1 MKLSIRSIA
10 LLTILVPMLLPALG
24 LSAWLTSLR
33 VNDARAELESRGE
46 RELRYLADASELA
59 LLVADSETLQ
69 RLAASNLKGAGA
81 VVATLFL
88 DAEGVVLA
96 AAGEPREV
104 DMARRCWR
112 DIGRCAGSEQRYLF
126 QREVRPSMRGRRDE
140 SGAFSAASAAD
151 ATPELIGRVLLSF
164 DPLGLAAIQRAMLL
178 NSAVITLGAVLV
190 AWGLAHV
197 VSRRLTVPMHR
208 LSLVVAR
215 IRSGDLGAR
224 TQPTGSGEMRELEDG
239 VNAMADWVEAA
250 TAEQNRRVDEATA
263 ELSRTLIERE
273 QRNRELDRALERA
286 EAAGRAKNMFLA
298 RMSHELRTPLTTVTG
313 FARMMRQAESPEQRA
328 ELYRHVEQGSRT
340 LQAIVDDILIF
351 VKLENDSLR
360 LEQREFDLESC
371 IEDTVMMQAPAAHAK
386 ALALVCHVE
395 PGLPQ
400 RVIGDSLRIAQV
412 IGNLLSNAIKFTEVG
427 HVTVRA
433 SADVAAQG
441 GARVLIEVSDTGIG
455 IEPGKIEWLFSPFAQ
470 ADESMT
476 RRFGGSGLGLSISQ
490 GLARALGGQITLDST
505 SGVGTTACLE
515 LPLELAA
522 PGAAESE
529 ETPAPA
535 QLRVALLCRSDSPH
549 VPVLS
554 DYLGSRFELA
564 GVHDVRMIP
573 LTADAFGTVDL
584 LLALEDTGEPCCEP
598 WLGGATPA
606 LRLRPI
612 EMITNPAQRYLA
624 DLLPL
629 PVRRRHLLAACAR
642 RAGGPARIAE
652 GYPDAD
658 ASGEPSLGLHCL
670 IVEDNELNRHMI
682 AMRLRDFGVTVSE
695 AGGGAEAL
703 RLLGTAA
710 PDLVLLDVHMPGM
723 DGVTLARHLRQRHP
737 GLPVYALTAN
747 VIGSEEA
754 ALAAAGVREVL
765 YKPIDEAKLLGVL
778 RRHARRDDAWDFAL
792 RSGITREEVAGELRR
807 LLHAVEG
814 CVAGADW
821 AAGAEAAHQLLG
833 VARMFTRGALAE
845 HCLALETALRD
856 GGGDAARSALQRLA
870 SVLGAPVLEPSGA
883 SG

>member
-10 LLTILVPMLLPALG
+10 LLMILVPMLLPALG

-33 VNDARAELESRGE
+33 VSDARAELESRGE
-46 RELRYLADASELA
+46 RESRYLAHASELA

-69 RLAASNLKGAGA
+69 RLAASNLRGAGA
-81 VVATLFL
+81 AVATLFL
-88 DAEGVVLA
+88 DADGAVLA
-96 AAGEPREV
+96 AAGEAPEV
-104 DMARRCWR
+104 DMARHCWR
-112 DIGRCAGSEQRYLF
+112 DAAGCAGSGQRYLF
-126 QREVRPSMRGRRDE
+126 QREVRARMRAPRDE
-140 SGAFSAASAAD
+140 AVAFSAADAA
-151 ATPELIGRVLLSF
+151 AEPELIGRVLLSF
-164 DPLGLAAIQRAMLL
+164 DPHGLAAIQRAMLL
-178 NSAVITLGAVLV
+178 NSTGITLGALLV
-190 AWGLAHV
+190 AWALAHV

-215 IRSGDLGAR
+215 IRAGELGAR

-250 TAEQNRRVDEATA
+250 NAEQNRRVDEATA
-263 ELSRTLIERE
+263 ELSRTLNERE
-273 QRNRELDRALERA
+273 QRNRELDQALERA
-286 EAAGRAKNMFLA
+286 EAAGRAKSMFLA

-313 FARMMRQAESPEQRA
+313 FARMMQQAERPEQRA
-328 ELYRHVEQGSRT
+328 ELFRHVEQGSRT
-340 LQAIVDDILIF
+340 LQALVDDILI
-351 VKLENDSLR
+351 VETIENDSLR
-360 LEQREFDLESC
+360 LERREFDLESC
-371 IEDTVMMQAPAAHAK
+371 IEDTVMMQAPAAHAR

-412 IGNLLSNAIKFTEVG
+412 LGNLISNAIKFTEVG

-433 SADVAAQG
+433 SADVPVAGAA
-441 GARVLIEVSDTGIG
+441 RLLLEVTDTGIG
-455 IEPGKIEWLFSPFAQ
+455 IAPGNVDWLFQPFAQ

-476 RRFGGSGLGLSISQ
+476 RRFGGSGLGLSISL
-490 GLARALGGQITLDST
+490 GLARALGGQLTLNGAP
-505 SGVGTTACLE
+505 GVGTTARLE
-515 LPLELAA
+515 LPLELAPSLA
-522 PGAAESE
+522 VDGEDL
-529 ETPAPA
+529 PAPSR
-535 QLRVALLCRSDSPH
+535 LRVALLCRSDSPH
-549 VPVLS
+549 VPVLR

-564 GVHDVRMIP
+564 GVHDLRMIP
-573 LTADAFGTVDL
+573 VAPEAFGAIDL

-612 EMITNPAQRYLA
+612 EVVTDPAQRYVA
-624 DLLPL
+624 DLVPLPL
-629 PVRRRHLLAACAR
+629 RRRQLLAACAR
-642 RAGGPARIAE
+642 RAGAPAQIAE
-652 GYPDAD
+652 GYPAAGVPGQPDLD
-658 ASGEPSLGLHCL
+658 LHCL

-703 RLLGTAA
+703 RLLPGAT

-765 YKPIDEAKLLGVL
+765 YKPIDEAKLLEVL
-778 RRHARRDDAWDFAL
+778 HRHARHDDAWDIEVRA
-792 RSGITREEVAGELRR
+792 GITRDEVAAELRR
-807 LLHAVEG
+807 LLGAVEG
-814 CVAGADW
+814 CVAARDLAGGAD
-821 AAGAEAAHQLLG
+821 AAHQLLG
-833 VARMFTRGALAE
+833 VARMFTRGVLAE
-845 HCLALETALRD
+845 RCLALETALRD
-856 GGGDAARSALQRLA
+856 SGGEPAHGTLHRLA
-870 SVLGAPVLEPSGA
+870 LLLGPAGA
-883 SG
+883 